1 MLTDYQELVPR
12 LQRALARV
20 FTQAPWVLNT
30 PGRSVACKIDPLYY
44 LAPQPGFTESLAR
57 WAGVLPARV
66 DEALV
71 KTGNIITSPPDRLPW
86 LVVRVVFGGR
96 EQGMRAS
103 FIDADFVERG
113 LKLYAGFE
121 GGLPISDLRLAEASR
136 PSVQAL
142 FAGKT
147 APQDF
152 AFA

>member
-1 MLTDYQELVPR
+1 MLTDWQELVPR

-44 LAPQPGFTESLAR
+44 LAPQPGFSESLGR
-57 WAGVLPARV
+57 WAGVPPERV

-71 KTGNIITSPPDRLPW
+71 RTGNIITRAPERAPW

-96 EQGMRAS
+96 EQGLRAS
-103 FIDADFVERG
+103 FLDADFVERG
-113 LKLYAGFE
+113 LRLYAGLE
-121 GGLPISDLRLAEASR
+121 VGLPVSDLRLAAVSR
-136 PSVQAL
+136 PTVTAL
-142 FAGKT
+142 FEGKT